1 MSLEDR
7 RSALVARR
15 DEIMS
20 ELLKIEDQLDDPS
33 DKDWEEAAI
42 EAQDDEVLE
51 SLGQAGKAEL
61 RRIEA
66 ALERIEQGEYG
77 ICVKCG
83 AEIEERRLD
92 LLPDTPF
99 CAKCA

>member
-66 ALERIEQGEYG
+66 ALVRIEQDEYG

>member
-20 ELLKIEDQLDDPS
+20 ELLKIEDQLDDPA

-61 RRIEA
+61 RRSEA
-66 ALERIEQGEYG
+66 ALERIEQDEYG

-99 CAKCA
+99 CAQCA

>member
-66 ALERIEQGEYG
+66 ALERIEQDEYG

>member
-33 DKDWEEAAI
+33 DKDWEEAAV

-66 ALERIEQGEYG
+66 ALERIEQDEYG

-83 AEIEERRLD
+83 AEIEARRLD

>member
-1 MSLEDR
+1 MKIEDR
-7 RSALVARR
+7 KSALIARR

-20 ELLKIEDQLDDPS
+20 DLLKIEDQLDDPA
-33 DKDWEEAAI
+33 DEDWEEAAI
-42 EAQDDEVLE
+42 EAQDDQVLE
-51 SLGQAGKAEL
+51 GLGQAGQAEL

-66 ALERIEQGEYG
+66 ALDRIEQDEYG

-83 AEIEERRLD
+83 DVIEARRLD

-99 CAKCA
+99 CANCA